1 MKRRNMFFKAMSIN
15 LIFSLLFLSLVNFN
29 SFASENEDKEEV
41 VFIITQVELY
51 TLMQEVNEGNTFK
64 GQHIKLVNDINLTSN
79 ELVDGRSISYVPIGY
94 SSLGNKFLKK
104 WLKNFTSN
112 LLTRNRSFEGTF
124 DGNGYTINCNIKNFK
139 KVSDRYTAGALFGC
153 IGKNGII
160 KNLNVSG
167 KITSKE
173 NQVALAGI
181 CDNNFGLIENCHV
194 RANIAGEVGACGI
207 CNKNYGMINNCSS
220 KGRITSKD
228 YTCAGIANYNYST
241 IKNCDVS
248 STIVN
253 CVDKGLQ
260 GNNTFKN
267 PETAGICSF
276 NYGVVSNC
284 SVNSHINNKNIDSNF
299 NYNQY
304 ILNQSDEVQKW
315 NDGSAGGI
323 VSTNNGLIEDCSVSG
338 SINAYKLGGI
348 VAKNYESIK
357 NCKVDGNLTGAI
369 VGGVV
374 AQNVAGDKRISSEFV
389 FWKKGGFLSGCTVA
403 GKINS
408 FFLAGNIF
416 CKDYWDDAHTCVQD
430 CTAENLSLNIK

>member
-41 VFIITQVELY
+41 VFISTQVELY

-304 ILNQSDEVQKW
+304 ILNQSDEVKKW

-323 VSTNNGLIEDCSVSG
+323 ASTNNGLIEDCSVSG

>member
-1 MKRRNMFFKAMSIN
+1 MFFKAMSIN

-41 VFIITQVELY
+41 VFISTQVELY

-304 ILNQSDEVQKW
+304 ILNQSDEVKKW

-323 VSTNNGLIEDCSVSG
+323 ASTNNGLIEDCSVSG

>member
-1 MKRRNMFFKAMSIN
+1 MKRRNMFLKVMSIN
-15 LIFSLLFLSLVNFN
+15 LVFSLLFFSLVSFN
-29 SFASENEDKEEV
+29 SFASENQGNENV
-41 VFIITQVELY
+41 VFISTQVELY
-51 TLMQEVNEGNTFK
+51 TLMQEVNDGNTFK
-64 GQHIKLVNDINLTSN
+64 GQHIKLMNDINLTSN
-79 ELVDGRSISYVPIGY
+79 EQVDGKAISCVPIGY
-94 SSLGNKFLKK
+94 SSLGSKFLEK
-104 WLKNFTSN
+104 WLSSFSSS

-139 KVSDRYTAGALFGC
+139 KINERYTAGALFGC
-153 IGKNGII
+153 IGKSGII
-160 KNLNVSG
+160 KNLNISG

-173 NQVALAGI
+173 NQIAISGI

-194 RANIAGEVGACGI
+194 RANIDGEIGACGV

-241 IKNCDVS
+241 IKNCNVS

-260 GNNTFKN
+260 GNNTFNN
-267 PETAGICSF
+267 PESAGICSF
-276 NYGVVSNC
+276 NYGSISDC
-284 SVNSHINNKNIDSNF
+284 KVNSHINNKNIDSNF
-299 NYNQY
+299 DYNKY
-304 ILNQSDEVQKW
+304 IRTQSEEVSQW

-323 VSTNNGLIEDCSVSG
+323 ASTNNGLIENCSVSG

-357 NCKVDGNLTGAI
+357 DCKFDGNLTGAI

-374 AQNVAGDKRISSEFV
+374 AQNIAGDKRLSSEFIL
-389 FWKKGGFLSGCTVA
+389 WKKGGYLSNCTVA
-403 GKINS
+403 GEINS

-416 CKDYWDDAHTCVQD
+416 CKDYWDDAHACVQD